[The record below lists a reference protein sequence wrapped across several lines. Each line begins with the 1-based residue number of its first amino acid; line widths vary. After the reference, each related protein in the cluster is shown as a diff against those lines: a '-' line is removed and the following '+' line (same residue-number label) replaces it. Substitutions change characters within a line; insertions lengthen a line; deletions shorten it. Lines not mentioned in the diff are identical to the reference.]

1 MPIVRKYGWLF
12 LFYNERKVI
21 WKLKLEVLQF
31 KICLENVKGILQMK
45 KFIRKNFFKIFIN
58 LCNLFDF

>member
-31 KICLENVKGILQMK
+31 KICLEKVKGILQMK
-45 KFIRKNFFKIFIN
+45 KFF
-58 LCNLFDF
+58 

>member
-45 KFIRKNFFKIFIN
+45 KFIRKKFFKIFIN

>member
-45 KFIRKNFFKIFIN
+45 KFIRKNFLKIFIN

>member
-21 WKLKLEVLQF
+21 WKLKLEVIQF
-31 KICLENVKGILQMK
+31 KICLEKVKGILQMK
-45 KFIRKNFFKIFIN
+45 NEKIYFYKVSN
-58 LCNLFDF
+58 KKLR